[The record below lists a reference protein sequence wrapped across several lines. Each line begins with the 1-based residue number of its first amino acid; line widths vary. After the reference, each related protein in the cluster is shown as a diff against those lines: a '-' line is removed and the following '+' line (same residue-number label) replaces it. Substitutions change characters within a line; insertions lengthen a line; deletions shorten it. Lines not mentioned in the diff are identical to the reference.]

1 MFPVFLSVITTRHT
15 TKIRIYPLQMLYIF
29 IIFELLFYLHI
40 SKYSVGVTTGI
51 FEVTWHSPQLKQGIL
66 VSSTTALTNTL
77 RYCNVL
83 HSVHKLY
90 LYCSRMPYGT
100 VFIFMQTASAVLF
113 SEYWYLHSYPGHEP
127 HGIWDTPRYEC
138 PDFLSVDFCSHNS
151 CRSDCSDTSLVLCE
165 FHFHTSQL
173 YIPAFQKILPRK
185 HSLSI
190 LTVYDSGSSP

>member
-83 HSVHKLY
+83 YSVHKLC
-90 LYCSRMPYGT
+90 LSCSRMPCGT
-100 VFIFMQTASAVLF
+100 AFHLYADCICSAFFRILM
-113 SEYWYLHSYPGHEP
+113 
-127 HGIWDTPRYEC
+127 
-138 PDFLSVDFCSHNS
+138 
-151 CRSDCSDTSLVLCE
+151 
-165 FHFHTSQL
+165 
-173 YIPAFQKILPRK
+173 PAFVSRSWTAWHFG
-185 HSLSI
+185 HSQIRMLRFFI
-190 LTVYDSGSSP
+190 RGFL